1 MQIIWLERN
10 IVHLDA
16 WKFFVKVDELPLDYF
31 LVLNWIIFRIF
42 WGHLRC
48 EECTGFFGHMSKKK
62 QIKCLLDELRQHTLL
77 MILPLNF
84 LLTEN
89 CDCQLK

>member
-16 WKFFVKVDELPLDYF
+16 WKVFVKVEELPLDYF
-31 LVLNWIIFRIF
+31 Q
-42 WGHLRC
+42 GLRC
-48 EECTGFFGHMSKKK
+48 EECTDFFGHMLKKK
-62 QIKCLLDELRQHTLL
+62 QIKCLLDKLRHHTLL
-77 MILPLNF
+77 LILPLNF

-89 CDCQLK
+89 CDWPPK